1 MRTFDD
7 GGTGNGRW
15 DSLKRD
21 LKTLRRILM
30 MVIGYWTYGRR
41 VRKAYQKSETAGEIY
56 RVDGEH

>member
-30 MVIGYWTYGRR
+30 MGSVIL
-41 VRKAYQKSETAGEIY
+41 VVIVVLAF
-56 RVDGEH
+56 VVP